1 MKRAFKL
8 TTLVGLLCVLVTGF
22 PTKSQA
28 QKEAVNINTASVE
41 QLTLLPRVG
50 SVVAQRIVDFR
61 DKNGRFKSLEDLML
75 VQGVGEK
82 TFELIRPHITITG
95 ETTLTEKVKPPKS
108 STGGDGS

>member
-8 TTLVGLLCVLVTGF
+8 TTVVGLLCVLVTSF
-22 PTKSQA
+22 PTMSQA

-61 DKNGRFKSLEDLML
+61 DKNGRFKNLEDLML

>member
-1 MKRAFKL
+1 MRRVFKL
-8 TTLVGLLCVLVTGF
+8 TTLFGLLCFLVVGF
-22 PTKSQA
+22 PTMSQA
-28 QKEAVNINTASVE
+28 QGKAVNINSASVE

-95 ETTLTEKVKPPKS
+95 ETTLTEKVTPPKS
-108 STGGDGS
+108 SSGGDGS

>member
-1 MKRAFKL
+1 MKRVIKL
-8 TTLVGLLCVLVTGF
+8 ATLFGLLCFLVVGF
-22 PTKSQA
+22 PTMSAA
-28 QKEAVNINTASVE
+28 QERVVNINAASVE

-50 SVVAQRIVDFR
+50 AVVAQRIVDFR

-82 TFELIRPHITITG
+82 TFELIRPHISITG

>member
-1 MKRAFKL
+1 MKRVLKL
-8 TTLVGLLCVLVTGF
+8 ATLFGLLCFLAVGF
-22 PTKSQA
+22 PTVSGA
-28 QKEAVNINTASVE
+28 QEKVVNINTASVE

-50 SVVAQRIVDFR
+50 GVVAQRIVDFR

-82 TFELIRPHITITG
+82 TFELLRPHISISG
-95 ETTLTEKVKPPKS
+95 ETTLAEKIKPPKS

>member
-1 MKRAFKL
+1 MKRVIKS
-8 TTLVGLLCVLVTGF
+8 TTLFGLLCFLLVGF
-22 PTKSQA
+22 PTISQA
-28 QKEAVNINTASVE
+28 QQEAVNINTATVE

-75 VQGVGEK
+75 VQGIGEK

-95 ETTLTEKVKPPKS
+95 ETTLTEKVKPLKS

>member
-1 MKRAFKL
+1 MKRVFKL
-8 TTLVGLLCVLVTGF
+8 TTLLGLLCFMVVGL
-22 PTKSQA
+22 PAPSQA
-28 QKEAVNINTASVE
+28 QGKAVNINTASVE

-95 ETTLTEKVKPPKS
+95 ETTLTEKVKPPKN